1 MLTNRTTMRLLFIV
15 QKFRQGWGGAPES
28 VRLMANQLVEDGI
41 NADVYDGG
49 KLIRDVGRL
58 NLLPPPDQEHAPFDP
73 ATVRR
78 YEALIQTGPW
88 QRPASNIKTLIAM
101 REARQKLFYLPR
113 GGLGRAEF
121 NRLRDSKKLPYFALV
136 ERGFLRAAD
145 GIILSSQ
152 IEARNSIC
160 PARRPA
166 AEHIV
171 PDFVNPLA
179 DTSITWV
186 PGKPMT
192 FSFLA
197 EISPR
202 KGLLPLIE
210 AFISWVQREELS
222 NSVRLIVG
230 GAARPGSEGYLEQV
244 KERCQAA
251 PDVSIELRGAIPHH
265 ARTAFY
271 GDTDV
276 MVVSSHYESYGLTVI
291 EALVQGCAV
300 LAAPNIGALEVVGEK
315 MPLSIA
321 AGADKSALT
330 DGLSQAYARFHAR
343 TEVDRIATR
352 ADAGHMVT
360 AINHIARERW
370 GALLA

>member
-1 MLTNRTTMRLLFIV
+1 
-15 QKFRQGWGGAPES
+15 
-28 VRLMANQLVEDGI
+28 MANQLVEDGI

-49 KLIRDVGRL
+49 KLIRDVGEL
-58 NLLPPPDQEHAPFDP
+58 NLLPAPDQEHAPFDP
-73 ATVRR
+73 ATLRR
-78 YEALIQTGPW
+78 YDALIQTGPW
-88 QRPASNIKTLIAM
+88 QRPASNIKALIAM
-101 REARQKLFYLPR
+101 HEARQKLFYLPR

-121 NRLRDSKKLPYFALV
+121 NRLRDLKKIPYFALV
-136 ERGFLRAAD
+136 ERGFLRAAN
-145 GIILSSQ
+145 GVILSSQ
-152 IEARNSIC
+152 IEARNSIR

-179 DTSITWV
+179 DTPIIWV
-186 PGKPMT
+186 PGKPTT

-210 AFISWVQREELS
+210 AFITWVQRQELA

-230 GAARPGSEGYLEQV
+230 GAPRPGSEGYLEQV
-244 KERCQAA
+244 KARCQAA
-251 PDVSIELRGAIPHH
+251 PDVSIELRGAISHH

-271 GDTDV
+271 GETDV
-276 MVVSSHYESYGLTVI
+276 MVISSRYESYGLTVI

-315 MPLSIA
+315 LPLSIA

-343 TEVDRIATR
+343 TEVDRVATR
-352 ADAGHMVT
+352 VDAEHMVT